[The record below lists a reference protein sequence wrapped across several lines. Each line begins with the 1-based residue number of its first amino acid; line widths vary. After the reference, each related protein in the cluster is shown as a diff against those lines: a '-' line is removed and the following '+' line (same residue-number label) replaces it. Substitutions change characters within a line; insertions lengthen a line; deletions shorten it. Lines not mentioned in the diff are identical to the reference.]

1 MSKNEVKSK
10 LRDIVQIPSDA
21 VETEFSSETVVYK
34 KKDGYYTFATVITF
48 TYENNEQI
56 INGNAIVDL
65 KLAKYFSKK
74 SSLKTKRIRL

>member
-65 KLAKYFSKK
+65 KTGEVLFQK
-74 SSLKTKRIRL
+74 SSLKQRE

>member
-74 SSLKTKRIRL
+74 SSLKQRE

>member
-1 MSKNEVKSK
+1 MQ
-10 LRDIVQIPSDA
+10 LRQNSLAKPLF
-21 VETEFSSETVVYK
+21 TR

-65 KLAKYFSKK
+65 KTGEVLFPRK
-74 SSLKTKRIRL
+74 IH

>member
-74 SSLKTKRIRL
+74 NSLKQRE

>member
-65 KLAKYFSKK
+65 KLEKYFSKK
-74 SSLKTKRIRL
+74 SSLKQRE